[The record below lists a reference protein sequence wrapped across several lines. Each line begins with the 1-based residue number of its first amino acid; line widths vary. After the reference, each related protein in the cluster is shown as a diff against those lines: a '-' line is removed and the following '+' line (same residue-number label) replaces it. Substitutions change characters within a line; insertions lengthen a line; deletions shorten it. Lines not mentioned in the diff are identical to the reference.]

1 MIQMKNLKL
10 LLMVP
15 LLFMTI
21 SVLGQQTSKNRL
33 FQTESDSLM
42 IAYSK
47 TTSIVF
53 PFAIKSVDKG
63 SPEILV
69 QKAKGLENIL
79 QVKAAQKGFFQTNL
93 TVVTADGKLYSFVL
107 DYNEEFPQLNLTL
120 NKTKPDVQEIY
131 FSDEITN
138 EKDIQE
144 YSKLALYDKKKLRG
158 QKESKYDIDL
168 KLNGIFIR
176 EQVMYYRIK
185 VTNNSKISY
194 DIDQIRF
201 FIRDAKK
208 VKRTASQEI
217 EITPIY
223 ILNDIDKIQAEAENI
238 FVFALP
244 KFTIPEKKYLV
255 IQLMEKNGGRHLEEH
270 VKNTKLVQVTVLP
283 KL

>member
-1 MIQMKNLKL
+1 MKNLKL

-158 QKESKYDIDL
+158 QRENKYDIDL

-185 VTNNSKISY
+185 VTNNSKINY
-194 DIDQIRF
+194 EIDQLRF
-201 FIRDAKK
+201 FIRDTKK
-208 VKRTASQEI
+208 IKRTASQEI

-223 ILNDIDKIQAEAENI
+223 ILNDVDKIEAEAENI

>member
-1 MIQMKNLKL
+1 MKNLKL

-21 SVLGQQTSKNRL
+21 GVLAQPTNKNRL
-33 FQTESDSLM
+33 SKTESDSLM

-63 SPEILV
+63 SPDILV
-69 QKAKGLENIL
+69 QKAIGLENIL
-79 QVKAAQKGFFQTNL
+79 QIKAAQKGFFQTNL

-120 NKTKPDVQEIY
+120 NKTKPDGQEIH

-217 EITPIY
+217 EITPNY
-223 ILNDIDKIQAEAENI
+223 ILNDVDKIEAEAENI

-244 KFTIPEKKYLV
+244 KFTIPEKKYLA

-270 VKNTKLVQVTVLP
+270 VKNPKLVQVTVLP